1 MSDTFA
7 DVQVVVPFTIGH
19 CGLFDYPGDHEKK
32 LLREWVALAITDH
45 AFMTAAILLGSCR
58 HILKDQPHNP
68 TFTRM
73 ALHYRQVCLHTLRQE
88 VDGMSSSS
96 VSSMTVAKAIALAV
110 DVVRLLYIIF
120 SGPFVTDSSEG

>member
-1 MSDTFA
+1 MRDEGFPELPALALHIELRLLMSDTFA
-7 DVQVVVPFTIGH
+7 DVQVVIPFTIGH

-45 AFMTAAILLGSCR
+45 AFMTAVILLGSCR
-58 HILKDQPHNP
+58 HILKDRTYDP

-73 ALHYRQVCLHTLRQE
+73 VLHYEQVCLHTLRQE

-96 VSSMTVAKAIALAV
+96 VTLGVS
-110 DVVRLLYIIF
+110 
-120 SGPFVTDSSEG
+120 